1 MDKAP
6 SRSMWMTYI
15 NELFA
20 KLMIPYFY
28 TCFAVLSVDVFNTY
42 FYYKDTS
49 IEGVTRCIG
58 QNLIK
63 VFFAYGEIRIFPIAF
78 FSIIVFQILL
88 NIFNNKIGT
97 DYEVRVSHI
106 QRKQSSL
113 QYMNQGKILSYIRE
127 NWTVFLGA
135 HVFVSECL
143 TVWITNAWVL
153 LGIKIILALTCCWII
168 THVQENEKMTEKAD
182 SKREIVSR
190 DASVDVVRGIFI
202 ISMLVGHFAIDNT
215 LRNIIY
221 SCHMIA
227 FVFLS
232 GYFYKRPVHI
242 QKKVFQMCRTFLLP
256 YIMTAVGIIL
266 VNWKSWSVEYF
277 DAVFKQYLLGMS
289 FSQKV
294 FTNIASVGPIYF
306 ILLLLLVRLLYLG
319 IDQWIENEIGK
330 WMVVFAVSLIGVWL
344 GNKGYWL
351 PWSMDIVCYV
361 LIFYQIGICAK
372 KYHLLDFIKEHHI
385 MYFLLL
391 PVWGYMIYRGG
402 MEIAIRNYG
411 QYGLTITGAVSG
423 VLITYKLAAYI
434 TEHRPI
440 IAAFL
445 EKCGQY
451 SVIILSVHT
460 MLGGIIGNVVAYRFN
475 QYSAHYMLFVIF
487 IQIMI
492 ALGFCTM
499 KKFAVIKFS

>member
-1 MDKAP
+1 
-6 SRSMWMTYI
+6 
-15 NELFA
+15 
-20 KLMIPYFY
+20 
-28 TCFAVLSVDVFNTY
+28 
-42 FYYKDTS
+42 
-49 IEGVTRCIG
+49 
-58 QNLIK
+58 
-63 VFFAYGEIRIFPIAF
+63 
-78 FSIIVFQILL
+78 
-88 NIFNNKIGT
+88 
-97 DYEVRVSHI
+97 
-106 QRKQSSL
+106 
-113 QYMNQGKILSYIRE
+113 MNQGKILSYIRE

-153 LGIKIILALTCCWII
+153 LGIKIILVLMCCWII

-202 ISMLVGHFAIDNT
+202 ISMLVGDFAIDNT

-221 SCHMIA
+221 SCHMMP

-242 QKKVFQMCRTFLLP
+242 QKKIFQMCRIFLLP

-344 GNKGYWL
+344 GNKGY
-351 PWSMDIVCYV
+351 
-361 LIFYQIGICAK
+361 
-372 KYHLLDFIKEHHI
+372 
-385 MYFLLL
+385 
-391 PVWGYMIYRGG
+391 
-402 MEIAIRNYG
+402 
-411 QYGLTITGAVSG
+411 
-423 VLITYKLAAYI
+423 
-434 TEHRPI
+434 
-440 IAAFL
+440 
-445 EKCGQY
+445 
-451 SVIILSVHT
+451 
-460 MLGGIIGNVVAYRFN
+460 
-475 QYSAHYMLFVIF
+475 
-487 IQIMI
+487 
-492 ALGFCTM
+492 
-499 KKFAVIKFS
+499 

>member
-6 SRSMWMTYI
+6 NRSMWRIYI

-28 TCFAVLSVDVFNTY
+28 TCFAVLVVDVFNTY
-42 FYYKDTS
+42 FYYRDTS

-58 QNLIK
+58 QDLIK
-63 VFFAYGEIRIFPIAF
+63 VFGAYGEIRIFPIVF
-78 FSIIVFQILL
+78 FAIIVFQIPLKTPS
-88 NIFNNKIGT
+88 F
-97 DYEVRVSHI
+97 
-106 QRKQSSL
+106 L
-113 QYMNQGKILSYIRE
+113 QHMNQGKIFLYIRE
-127 NWTVFLGA
+127 NWTVFLGV

-143 TVWITNAWVL
+143 TVWIANAWVVI
-153 LGIKIILALTCCWII
+153 GIKVILALTCCQII
-168 THVQENEKMTEKAD
+168 AHVQKNEKMTEKAD
-182 SKREIVSR
+182 SKSGMVSR
-190 DASVDVVRGIFI
+190 DASVDVARGIFI
-202 ISMLVGHFAIDNT
+202 ISMLAGHFAIDNT

-221 SCHMIA
+221 SCHMVA

-242 QKKVFQMCRTFLLP
+242 QKKIFQMCRTFLLP
-256 YIMTAVGIIL
+256 YIMTAAGIIL

-294 FTNIASVGPIYF
+294 FTNISSVGPIYF

-319 IDQWIENEIGK
+319 IDQWIENEVGK
-330 WMVVFAVSLIGVWL
+330 WIVVFAISLMGVWL

-351 PWSMDIVCYV
+351 PWSMDIVCYA

-372 KYHLLDFIKEHHI
+372 KHHLLNFVKEHHI
-385 MYFLLL
+385 MYFLLI
-391 PVWGYMIYRGG
+391 PVWGYMISRGG

-411 QYGLTITGAVSG
+411 QYGLAIAGAVSG
-423 VLITYKLAAYI
+423 VLIIYKLAAYI
-434 TEHRPI
+434 TEDRPI
-440 IAAFL
+440 VAAFL

-460 MLGGIIGNVVAYRFN
+460 MLGGIIGNVVAYRLN
-475 QYSAHYMLFVIF
+475 PYSAHYMLLVIF